1 LGAVQSGAMIHACNR
16 PTTGV
21 IVQNHD
27 RLFTQP
33 LTAANAGWPLQFR
46 FRG

>member
-33 LTAANAGWPLQFR
+33 RDLLDR
-46 FRG
+46 FMV